1 MPIRWEG
8 KEVRGGRHRQAGV
21 CFPETQWRNLIPRL
35 LVCSLRVGVRGL
47 SAVHE
52 LPGAESAG
60 LQGCPN
66 EAEDFRYVSRDASGQ
81 AKV

>member
-8 KEVRGGRHRQAGV
+8 KEVQGGGHRQAN
-21 CFPETQWRNLIPRL
+21 QRQNLIRCL

-47 SAVHE
+47 SAVRE

-66 EAEDFRYVSRDASGQ
+66 EAEDFRYVSRDASGK
-81 AKV
+81 AVV